1 MISNVIAC
9 AAWHG
14 KARLLENVI
23 NRLGKSQIDYEAVE
37 QADKHAK
44 TPAPFKKELHRYT
57 PFMLAVAKDDA
68 NLDCVKVL
76 LKHGANFN
84 CKDECGNTV
93 LHVAALNGNNKTLDY
108 LSKNLKINLFE
119 RNRNGET
126 ALNICQTLKNP
137 EGVKC
142 LEQYQVEYDKSRTQA
157 EELLEELYKE
167 EEHDE
172 EARARRRQKKWRN
185 KINKIA
191 KAENITPEEVE
202 ERLQKEEE
210 RKKQEEA
217 QKKQEELQREQ

>member
-1 MISNVIAC
+1 MISNVIGC

-14 KARLLENVI
+14 RPKVLEKVI
-23 NRLGKSQIDYEAVE
+23 TRLGKNYIDFEAVE

-44 TPAPFKKELHRYT
+44 APAPFKKELHRYT
-57 PFMLAVAKDDA
+57 PFMLAAARDDA
-68 NLDCVKVL
+68 NLDCVKLL

-84 CKDECGNTV
+84 CRDECGNTV

-119 RNRNGET
+119 RNQKGET

-157 EELLEELYKE
+157 EELLEELHKE

-172 EARARRRQKKWRN
+172 EARARRR
-185 KINKIA
+185 
-191 KAENITPEEVE
+191 
-202 ERLQKEEE
+202 
-210 RKKQEEA
+210 
-217 QKKQEELQREQ
+217 

>member
-1 MISNVIAC
+1 MEA
-9 AAWHG
+9 AAWQHCVHSPLSRAPDTSDTLTLNKRTWKSYFPPENE
-14 KARLLENVI
+14 KAI
-23 NRLGKSQIDYEAVE
+23 FI
-37 QADKHAK
+37 
-44 TPAPFKKELHRYT
+44 
-57 PFMLAVAKDDA
+57 
-68 NLDCVKVL
+68 
-76 LKHGANFN
+76 
-84 CKDECGNTV
+84 CKF
-93 LHVAALNGNNKTLDY
+93 
-108 LSKNLKINLFE
+108 NLFE

-191 KAENITPEEVE
+191 KAENITAEEVE

-217 QKKQEELQREQ
+217 QKKREELQREQ